1 MVYQGAEVE
10 NVTLHNCAH
19 DGIGIIAPLSDALIS
34 NTTIKNTF
42 GVAVR

>member
-10 NVTLHNCAH
+10 NVTLHNCAF
-19 DGIGIIAPLSDALIS
+19 DGIGIVAPLSDVLIS
-34 NTTIKNTF
+34 NTTVKQTF